1 MFNRLMKENKTGG
14 QKKKYIKK
22 AERML
27 QKGSMGKG
35 VISDKCQKQSIRRSQ
50 RNNNTFLKFGNLLKS

>member
-35 VISDKCQKQSIRRSQ
+35 VISDKMSKTKYQKVTKEQ
-50 RNNNTFLKFGNLLKS
+50 